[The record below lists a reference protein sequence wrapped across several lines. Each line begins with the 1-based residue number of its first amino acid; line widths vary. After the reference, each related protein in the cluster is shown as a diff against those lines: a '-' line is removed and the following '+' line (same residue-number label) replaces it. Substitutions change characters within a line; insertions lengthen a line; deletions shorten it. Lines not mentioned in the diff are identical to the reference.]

1 MGDLEAQDQIWA
13 AKELAKNSWVDSEHI
28 GIFGW
33 SYGGY
38 LSSKVVEVGDDI
50 ISFALITAP
59 VSDWRFYDSIY
70 TERYMKLPEDNVEG
84 YNKSRVHDATGFKN
98 IAGGVVI
105 QHGTGDDNV
114 HFQNSAALVDLLM
127 GARVTPEK
135 MQNTFFTDSDHSI
148 VYNNG
153 GKFLYRQLTKKI
165 YEEKHREG
173 DSKGKHQW
181 SKKSLQKKWVA

>member
-1 MGDLEAQDQIWA
+1 
-13 AKELAKNSWVDSEHI
+13 
-28 GIFGW
+28 
-33 SYGGY
+33 
-38 LSSKVVEVGDDI
+38 
-50 ISFALITAP
+50 
-59 VSDWRFYDSIY
+59 
-70 TERYMKLPEDNVEG
+70 
-84 YNKSRVHDATGFKN
+84 
-98 IAGGVVI
+98 
-105 QHGTGDDNV
+105 
-114 HFQNSAALVDLLM
+114 M